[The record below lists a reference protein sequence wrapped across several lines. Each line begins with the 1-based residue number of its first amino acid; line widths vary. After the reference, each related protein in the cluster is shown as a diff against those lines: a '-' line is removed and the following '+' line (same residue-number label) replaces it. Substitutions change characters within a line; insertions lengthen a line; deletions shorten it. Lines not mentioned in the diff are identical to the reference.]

1 MSGKR
6 KRKLKPI
13 ISAAHKEKNPKMT
26 MECEICR
33 SKFSTK
39 IILMQH
45 IQLMHLETRQKFPC
59 QICNTILLS
68 EKDLKTHISLV
79 HEEKKPFKCGMCKS
93 KFSENKSLNRH
104 MVLMHKAEKS
114 IVKCKVCHA
123 VFTELDDLKRHL
135 ASAHEG
141 KFVKAESSESTKKSK
156 LGYNIKDLKKWFE
169 CKLCS
174 KKFESNLKLEK
185 HVKVVHKGMN
195 LKRVFEGKGE
205 NSGSDIEDNDNSV
218 EFATK
223 TNKIQRLEMANDE
236 AKKKL
241 DKAAS
246 SNKALEESKDLNDKK
261 VQIQNFTYAIEGAM
275 LRWDLKEFL
284 KVVPVNNTES
294 FDTMELEKMENQLQT
309 EAALNKSLKESLSRY
324 RKSKQVFE
332 DKGEN
337 SGSDYEDQSKG
348 DTKDNCAEKNS
359 KIQAIAIENGD
370 AKNMLEALEESNI
383 KHSENYNSCVECEG
397 KNSKIQALE
406 IANDEEKNKLKTEVA
421 SAKKALEESKANAK
435 VELEKV
441 ENQLQTEVASV
452 KKALEESKANAK
464 VELEKVENQLQ
475 NEVASNKS
483 LEESLSR
490 YRILNQDAKN
500 KLEAM
505 EELSN
510 KFRKISQDWAIKVYQ
525 SNPSNED
532 LAKLLSLEPKKLFKK
547 YEQISKFNESNMV
560 KVEEIDYAMK
570 EKKLNL
576 QILQR
581 ELYEKEL
588 DKIMDVLKMP
598 FGDRNYT
605 NVLPM
610 IKDLLQQVDT
620 DHYTNVVENIINE

>member
-1 MSGKR
+1 MNLGGGFAQS
-6 KRKLKPI
+6 I
-13 ISAAHKEKNPKMT
+13 ENSTIS
-26 MECEICR
+26 EIE
-33 SKFSTK
+33 SLEDETPQAKFSQK
-39 IILMQH
+39 N
-45 IQLMHLETRQKFPC
+45 IQFMHPEKSQKFRC
-59 QICNTILLS
+59 QICNTTLLS
-68 EKDLKTHISLV
+68 EKDLKTHTSSV

-93 KFSENKSLNRH
+93 KFSEKNSLNRH

-114 IVKCKVCHA
+114 VVKCKVCHA

-441 ENQLQTEVASV
+441 ENQLQ
-452 KKALEESKANAK
+452 
-464 VELEKVENQLQ
+464 

-483 LEESLSR
+483 LEESLFR

-525 SNPSNED
+525 FNPSNED